1 MKHPNLAAL
10 RENYTLGGLLE
21 ADAAPDPF
29 TQFHRWFDEALAV
42 SIQEPN
48 AMSLATVSPAGT
60 PSLRIVL
67 LKDINMHGPKDEQGF
82 TFFTNYNSRKGQDL
96 AHNPAAALCFHW
108 RELERQVRIE
118 GSIEKLPREQS
129 ESYFRSRPRS
139 SQIGAWVSSQ
149 STVIASRETLDQAQR
164 LFEERFAGQDVPL
177 PDFWGGYLLRP
188 VAVEFWQGRPSR
200 LHDRLL
206 YHQDEASQWR
216 ISRLSP

>member
-1 MKHPNLAAL
+1 MNHPNIAAL

-29 TQFHRWFDEALAV
+29 TQFHRWFNEALAA

-48 AMSLATVSPAGT
+48 AMSLATVSPEGT
-60 PSLRIVL
+60 PSLRVVL
-67 LKDINMHGPKDEQGF
+67 LKDLDAQGF
-82 TFFTNYNSRKGQDL
+82 TFFTNYASRKGQDL
-96 AHNPAAALCFHW
+96 AQNPAAALCFHW

-118 GSIEKLPREQS
+118 GHIEKLPRPQS
-129 ESYFRSRPRS
+129 EAYFRSRPRG
-139 SQIGAWVSSQ
+139 SQIGAWVSAQ
-149 STVIASRETLDQAQR
+149 STVIGGRETLDEAQR
-164 LFEERFAGQDVPL
+164 IYEERFAGLEVPM

-188 VAVEFWQGRPSR
+188 KAIEFWQGRPSR

-206 YHQDEASQWR
+206 YHQDEASTWR